1 MMTAMTPNETT
12 RIWRS
17 QRREAALHLYL
28 SCPDGEQA
36 AFVGARVADL
46 PVDLRISPVDAW
58 IDVEQLHGA
67 AAAVIEVDADAP
79 ASIARFQTL
88 AGKTAT
94 PLIAA
99 AYDPPLTLVRTLL
112 RHGARD
118 VLPLPLELGDLHAA
132 LDAINKAAAAV
143 GASAPVR
150 TSKLVSVIKSVGGAG
165 ATSLLT
171 QVAVRFA
178 EHEAAV
184 GREVCLVD
192 LDVQFGDAA
201 FQLGLRPKLSVAD
214 LLDAAGRLDGALARS
229 AAVQHPSGLNVI
241 AAPPQMMPLEALPSD
256 QLIDIVDRCESE
268 FGTVLLDLPA
278 NWTNW
283 SLSLLARSDLV
294 LLVVDPSLPS
304 LHRARRQLDLIAAQ
318 DLGELDVRVVL
329 NRFERSLFK
338 KLRRADIHDALGRD
352 ISFVVAND
360 PLVMRA
366 AIDQGIPVREVKR
379 KSAVGQG
386 LSALDTAIAQALKLD
401 R

>member
-1 MMTAMTPNETT
+1 MMTAMTPTETA

-17 QRREAALHLYL
+17 QRREAALVLHL

-46 PVDLRISPVDAW
+46 PVDLRMSPVDAW
-58 IDVEQLHGA
+58 IDVEQLNGA
-67 AAAVIEVDADAP
+67 AAAVIEVDEGTP
-79 ASIARFQTL
+79 ASIARFQRL
-88 AGKTAT
+88 AAKTAT

-99 AYDPPLTLVRTLL
+99 AYDPPLALVRTLL

-118 VLPLPLELGDLHAA
+118 VLPLPLDLRELQAA
-132 LDAINKAAAAV
+132 LEAINKDAAAA
-143 GASAPVR
+143 GAVAPVR
-150 TSKLVSVIKSVGGAG
+150 TSKLVSVIKSAGGAG
-165 ATSLLT
+165 ATSLLG
-171 QVAVRFA
+171 QLAVRFA
-178 EHEAAV
+178 ENEAAA
-184 GREVCLVD
+184 GRELCLVD
-192 LDVQFGDAA
+192 LDLQFGDAA

-241 AAPPQMMPLEALPSD
+241 AAPPQLMPLEALSSE
-256 QLIDIVDRCESE
+256 QLIEIVDRCESE

-294 LLVVDPSLPS
+294 LLVVDASLPS
-304 LHRARRQLDLIAAQ
+304 LHRARRQLDLLAAQ

-338 KLRRADIHDALGRD
+338 KLRRADIHEALGRD
-352 ISFVVAND
+352 ISYVVAND
-360 PLVMRA
+360 PGVMRA

-379 KSAVGQG
+379 KSAVGKG
-386 LSALDTAIAQALKLD
+386 LSAIEAGIADALG
-401 R
+401 RAR